1 MKADF
6 IALRDLLFNSNTYDT
21 NGNDNWADV
30 HGLLTELGAKI
41 DEVEK
46 RIECAVR
53 SANEIVKAIAP
64 YQEAV
69 DNNSPFTMSV
79 AHWDCINN
87 CADDIKIAMDIN
99 DSMPIEDNWYNLFS
113 PTPKV
118 EDEETY
124 PIVNCMDC
132 GHPQPLLE
140 ENVHVDELGRHMVC
154 EQCEGSFN
162 VGGDELKPIVVGN
175 IEYDFPE
182 EVYSIGNINNTEI
195 IGDVYESIFVKL
207 VEAKVVINE
216 MDKGFP
222 KEGGN
227 SANWVISHNQ
237 FIPLIK
243 FHQIDLSKVPIIKK
257 EVFMTFDS
265 SWGEIDCDKDG
276 NVLEIRGDEYI
287 GDERSYLYDIAK
299 SDLVEFCKF
308 CETNN
313 ITMGEADDI
322 LAVGFWRKDN
332 SYSDP
337 DKNWRSGRNIFD
349 DEKAPTMLCI
359 NPKTHEIVNNI
370 ISQLNSI
377 DVDGETMEYILKQVG
392 MDEQML
398 KQLFAKT
405 TNDDIDYLLDVRNG
419 KA

>member
-1 MKADF
+1 MKKDF
-6 IALRDLLFNSNTYDT
+6 NKLQDLLFNANTYDS
-21 NGNDNWADV
+21 NGNDIWAEV
-30 HGLLTELGAKI
+30 HGLLIELGGKI

-53 SANEIVKAIAP
+53 SANEIVIAIAP
-64 YQEAV
+64 YQHAV
-69 DNNSPFTMSV
+69 DNNSPFHMSV

-162 VGGDELKPIVVGN
+162 VGGDV
-175 IEYDFPE
+175 
-182 EVYSIGNINNTEI
+182 
-195 IGDVYESIFVKL
+195 
-207 VEAKVVINE
+207 
-216 MDKGFP
+216 
-222 KEGGN
+222 
-227 SANWVISHNQ
+227 
-237 FIPLIK
+237 
-243 FHQIDLSKVPIIKK
+243 

-265 SWGEIDCDKDG
+265 SWGEIDCDRDG

-287 GDERSYLYDIAK
+287 GDELSYLYDIAK
-299 SDLVEFCKF
+299 FDLVEFGKF

-359 NPKTHEIVNNI
+359 NPQTHEIVNNI

>member
-1 MKADF
+1 MKAEF

-53 SANEIVKAIAP
+53 SSNEIVKAIAP
-64 YQEAV
+64 YQDSV
-69 DNNSPFTMSV
+69 DNGTPFTMSV

-87 CADDIKIAMDIN
+87 CADDIKIAMDIS

-162 VGGDELKPIVVGN
+162 VGGDV
-175 IEYDFPE
+175 
-182 EVYSIGNINNTEI
+182 
-195 IGDVYESIFVKL
+195 
-207 VEAKVVINE
+207 
-216 MDKGFP
+216 
-222 KEGGN
+222 
-227 SANWVISHNQ
+227 
-237 FIPLIK
+237 
-243 FHQIDLSKVPIIKK
+243 
-257 EVFMTFDS
+257 EVFMTFHS

-276 NVLEIRGDEYI
+276 NVLEIRGDEYARD
-287 GDERSYLYDIAK
+287 GERSYLYDIVK
-299 SDLVEFCKF
+299 FDLVEYGKF
-308 CETNN
+308 CESKN

-322 LAVGFWRKDN
+322 LAVGFWKKDDT
-332 SYSDP
+332 YSEADR
-337 DKNWRSGRNIFD
+337 DWRRGD
-349 DEKAPTMLCI
+349 DEAPTMLCI
-359 NPKTHEIVNNI
+359 NPQTHEIVNNI
-370 ISQLNSI
+370 ISQLNAI